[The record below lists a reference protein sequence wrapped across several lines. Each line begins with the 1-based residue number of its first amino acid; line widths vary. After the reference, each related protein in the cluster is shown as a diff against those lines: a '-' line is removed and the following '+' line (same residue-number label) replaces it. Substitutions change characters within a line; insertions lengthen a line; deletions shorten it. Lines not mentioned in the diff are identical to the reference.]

1 MTHPAFKYD
10 DINKDFPT
18 PEDEREEDRQ
28 DTAEGLLFLAVI
40 VCAVL
45 AVTVGV
51 TSVAVS
57 IALRVMP

>member
-1 MTHPAFKYD
+1 MPHPAYKYD
-10 DINKDFPT
+10 PINRDFPS

-57 IALRVMP
+57 IALKVMP